1 MDVKPQLHIWDSKI
15 SSNFKPKWGVLE
27 YVRTVIYVDGVCPAD
42 EQIVPVHSYLGGGH
56 VVEAVL
62 AVDGVETHPG
72 IQYQYNVS
80 NS

>member
-1 MDVKPQLHIWDSKI
+1 M
-15 SSNFKPKWGVLE
+15 LE